1 MKGMKK
7 SFVTKASQKEMFC
20 DSDKVNNQ
28 LKAKCAKLEL
38 ENEELT
44 KFLQELRADISQ
56 LKTDVSTIKNS
67 TATQGVILEKL
78 VQKVLPKT
86 SNLTILPFKTIEE
99 IKSADNILSQYP
111 RDELVAYVRNTV
123 GVTPIRKIVPFLFAE
138 STMPFINWDGRHQ
151 RFAIKSLQFF
161 NEIVFRAVQGP
172 DMDFS
177 KFDSEMRKGIRSAK
191 NKMYKNKSNQS

>member
-1 MKGMKK
+1 M
-7 SFVTKASQKEMFC
+7 
-20 DSDKVNNQ
+20 
-28 LKAKCAKLEL
+28 
-38 ENEELT
+38 
-44 KFLQELRADISQ
+44 
-56 LKTDVSTIKNS
+56 
-67 TATQGVILEKL
+67 
-78 VQKVLPKT
+78 
-86 SNLTILPFKTIEE
+86 
-99 IKSADNILSQYP
+99 
-111 RDELVAYVRNTV
+111 AYVRNTV

-161 NEIVFRAVQGP
+161 NEIVFRTIFDKLYTQCRSIIIHLPYFHITGAVQGP

>member
-1 MKGMKK
+1 M
-7 SFVTKASQKEMFC
+7 A
-20 DSDKVNNQ
+20 
-28 LKAKCAKLEL
+28 EL

-111 RDELVAYVRNTV
+111 RDELVLLNIYLVILELLT
-123 GVTPIRKIVPFLFAE
+123 
-138 STMPFINWDGRHQ
+138 S
-151 RFAIKSLQFF
+151 
-161 NEIVFRAVQGP
+161 
-172 DMDFS
+172 
-177 KFDSEMRKGIRSAK
+177 
-191 NKMYKNKSNQS
+191 